1 MGWGFRTINSH
12 MNAVKGEENPAYL
25 ERAFIQTPPKASDA
39 AGQRLRGTGRITKAS
54 ASPEEQPGAAEAPAA
69 QLLSFLT
76 VRKPP
81 ATFLLLRNVPG
92 SASRVIAAVDRRES
106 LWVRRHRRG
115 SSAPPR
121 VGAGVGEVALLGAEG
136 IL

>member
-1 MGWGFRTINSH
+1 M
-12 MNAVKGEENPAYL
+12 
-25 ERAFIQTPPKASDA
+25 
-39 AGQRLRGTGRITKAS
+39 
-54 ASPEEQPGAAEAPAA
+54 
-69 QLLSFLT
+69 
-76 VRKPP
+76 
-81 ATFLLLRNVPG
+81 
-92 SASRVIAAVDRRES
+92 DRRES